1 MHSDILVAQSL
12 RSGHV
17 GGDLTIYLPGE
28 PIPGYLAVPNWS
40 GPWPGVVVLH
50 QAFGLDDDIRRIS
63 DRLASMGYLS
73 IAPDLLA
80 AGRIKCLAMLFRD
93 VLRGSGENVD
103 RLSSLVDW
111 LKARADC
118 TGVVGVIGFCLGG
131 GLAYLLGG
139 AGSVAAAAANYGKAP
154 PQKLWPLLCPVV
166 ASYGGRDRVFGQ
178 HATKVERALDGHGI
192 VHDVKLY
199 PQAGHGFMNQ
209 TDGHRLVTTLTRPF
223 MAVGYNREAAE
234 DAWRRIQSF
243 FIEHLR

>member
-1 MHSDILVAQSL
+1 MHSRILAAQSL
-12 RSGHV
+12 RSRHV
-17 GGDLTIYLPGE
+17 GGDLTIYLPGD
-28 PIPGYLAVPNWS
+28 PIPGYLAVPKGA

-80 AGRIKCLAMLFRD
+80 TGRVKCLALLFRD

-103 RLSSLVDW
+103 RVSSLVDW

-131 GLAYLLGG
+131 GLAYLLGS

-154 PQKLWPLLCPVV
+154 PEKLWAMSCPVV
-166 ASYGGRDRVFGQ
+166 ASYGGRDRVF
-178 HATKVERALDGHGI
+178 ARDAARVERAMDRHQI

-209 TDGHRLVTTLTRPF
+209 IQGHRLMTTMTRPF
-223 MAVGYNREAAE
+223 MSVGYDREAAE
-234 DAWRRIQSF
+234 DAWQRIERF
-243 FIEHLR
+243 FAEHLQ